1 MARSGAWD
9 GSEVH
14 DDHIDFLRQTRRLP
28 GKDYVKVRL
37 ALKRE
42 ISSAPEEGERVVFRS
57 HFIRG
62 FSLLA
67 SGFLRLLMEFNHI

>member
-28 GKDYVKVRL
+28 GTDKVEARL
-37 ALKRE
+37 APAKE
-42 ISSAPEEGERVVFRS
+42 ITPEPREGERVVFRS
-57 HFIRG
+57 HF
-62 FSLLA
+62 
-67 SGFLRLLMEFNHI
+67 

>member
-14 DDHIDFLRQTRRLP
+14 GDHIDFLRQTRRLP

-37 ALKRE
+37 VPKRE
-42 ISSAPEEGERVVFRS
+42 ISPAPEEGERVVFRS
-57 HFIRG
+57 H
-62 FSLLA
+62 
-67 SGFLRLLMEFNHI
+67 